1 MNKNFNS
8 YLQDTGQICDKF
20 YRENWSP
27 MMFIS
32 EIVKILYSML
42 ASPNLEDPL
51 EIEIASEYKSNYGYK
66 YILFNKYL
74 DTYFKKAKELTE
86 K

>member
-1 MNKNFNS
+1 
-8 YLQDTGQICDKF
+8 
-20 YRENWSP
+20 

-51 EIEIASEYKSNYGYK
+51 ETEIASEYKSNYG
-66 YILFNKYL
+66 N
-74 DTYFKKAKELTE
+74 
-86 K
+86 